1 MPEPSSTQKREVP
14 EEALQ
19 AVHATEASR
28 LADRLS
34 AITYCTDETAAGLLD
49 EKVRAHRTVNAEE
62 IPGLPEGTVL
72 RCRNGNIIYMRSSGR
87 YGATG
92 VGRPVAF
99 PATVLLE
106 AGDDL

>member
-1 MPEPSSTQKREVP
+1 MPEPSSTQKREDT
-14 EEALQ
+14 EQ

-34 AITYCTDETAAGLLD
+34 AITYCTDDIASGLLP
-49 EKVRAHRTVNAEE
+49 EKVRAHRTISADDY
-62 IPGLPEGTVL
+62 PGLPEGTVF
-72 RCRNGNIIYMRSSGR
+72 RCANGNICLVREPGR
-87 YGATG
+87 VTIMG
-92 VGRPVAF
+92 VGKSVAF